1 LPGFP
6 AAENM
11 DKFELSLSPMNE
23 TNANM
28 INPVSLAYLGDT
40 VYDLFVRTYMVKNKL
55 GTISTLHNYASS
67 MVNAKAQAIAA
78 EYLMDFLTEE
88 EKAIY
93 RRGRNAKSG
102 GVPKN
107 MEVADY
113 RKATGIEA
121 VLGYLYVLGR
131 QQRLNELMKMV
142 MDNFFMEG

>member
-1 LPGFP
+1 
-6 AAENM
+6 M
-11 DKFELSLSPMNE
+11 DKFELSLQPVNE
-23 TNANM
+23 TNANT

-40 VYDLFVRTYMVKNKL
+40 VYDLYIRTYLVKNKL
-55 GTISTLHNYASS
+55 GNVNALHHYAAS
-67 MVNAKAQAIAA
+67 MVNARAQAAAA
-78 EYLMDFLTEE
+78 EYLLEFLTEE
-88 EKAIY
+88 EKAVY

-131 QQRLNELMKMV
+131 QQRLNELMKIII
-142 MDNFFMEG
+142 DHFFTEE